1 MARTSKAVYQNNL
14 AKEKSAEWMQD
25 LRKRYPLASENEL
38 VWYALEEYKNFKREN
53 FKVIKD
59 FGAIGDLIEIV
70 IVCALRLSGFRLLD
84 LHTKASGKFDFVS
97 KGKTYEIGH
106 NGKSFNFDLPVNR
119 EYVVNN
125 VDFINADYFVYG
137 ILNNDAD
144 TDEIEKNMYVFSN
157 QQAYEMFQYI
167 GGKKGVTK
175 LFNLTKN
182 GKSLTI
188 QQSDAIEK
196 RFVEYVKINNI
207 PSVREYAYQR
217 IAENK

>member
-1 MARTSKAVYQNNL
+1 MARQSKAVYQNNL
-14 AKEKSAEWMQD
+14 AKEKSAEWMAD
-25 LRKRYPLASENEL
+25 LKKRYPLASENEL
-38 VWYALEEYKNFKREN
+38 VWYALEEYKAFKREN
-53 FKVIKD
+53 FKVLKD
-59 FGAIGDLIEIV
+59 YGAIGDLIEIV

-106 NGKSFNFDLPVNR
+106 NGKSFNFDLPIDR

-125 VDFINADYFVYG
+125 VDFVSADFFVYG
-137 ILNNDAD
+137 IVSNNVD
-144 TDEIEKNMYVFSN
+144 TDEIEKSMFVFTN
-157 QQAYEMFQYI
+157 EQAYEMFLYI

-175 LFNLTKN
+175 LFNLTKG

-188 QQSDAIEK
+188 QQSNAIEK
-196 RFVEYVKINNI
+196 RFAEYVKNNSI
-207 PSVREYAYQR
+207 PSVREYAYKR